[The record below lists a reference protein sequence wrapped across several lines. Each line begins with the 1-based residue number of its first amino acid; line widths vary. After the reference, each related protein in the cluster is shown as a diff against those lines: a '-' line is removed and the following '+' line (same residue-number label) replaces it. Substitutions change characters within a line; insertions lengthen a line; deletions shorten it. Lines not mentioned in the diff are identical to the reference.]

1 MNGVVQ
7 LLSKQVGL
15 IGELAQVLKN
25 LELALQQLW
34 RDPVCINRKD
44 DEESHGKSNRCRISA
59 LMRPWWSHGLAQLL
73 VIAT

>member
-7 LLSKQVGL
+7 LLSKQIGL

-34 RDPVCINRKD
+34 RDPVCINQKD
-44 DEESHGKSNRCRISA
+44 DEESHGKSNRCRIST
-59 LMRPWWSHGLAQLL
+59 LMRSWWSHGLTRLL